1 MEILRLARHAMA
13 TRFEIVLPGENVVSL
28 RAAGEEALDEIER
41 LESKLSL
48 FKSSSEIGR
57 VNARAAYEPV
67 PVTPLVFGLLQ
78 HAQQLTEQTGG
89 TFDITIAP
97 LVRCWGFMGGPGHV
111 PTAADLADAR
121 EKVGMHLVH
130 LDPTTFTVRFERE
143 GVMID
148 LGAIGKGY
156 AIDCAVE
163 LLREAGVANALVHGG
178 TSSVYALGHPPEA
191 DAWKIELASP
201 LNADRSTSGGSPVSC
216 VTFPGKSNTEKR
228 PEIQDQDEPTS
239 PFATVLLRDNA
250 LAVSAVW
257 GKFFRTQGKSFGHII
272 DPRTGEP
279 ARGAVMSAVVL
290 PSGTEADALSTALL
304 TLGPAGHDRIA
315 GLRREIRT
323 LVVAEAN
330 GSFELRSHGISA
342 GFPA

>member
-1 MEILRLARHAMA
+1 METLRLARHAMA
-13 TRFEIVLPGENVVSL
+13 TRFEIVLPGQNAVSL

-41 LESKLSL
+41 LEAKLSL
-48 FKSSSEIGR
+48 FRSSSEIAHI
-57 VNARAAYEPV
+57 NARAAYEPV
-67 PVTPLVFGLLQ
+67 QVTPAVFGLLQ
-78 HAQQLTEQTGG
+78 HAQLLTEQTLG

-111 PTAADLADAR
+111 PAAADLAAAR

-130 LDPTTFTVRFERE
+130 LDPSNFTVRFDRE

-178 TSSVYALGHPPEA
+178 TSSVYAMGHPPEG
-191 DAWKIELASP
+191 DAWKIELTSP
-201 LNADRSTSGGSPVSC
+201 RNADNAVQYRDE
-216 VTFPGKSNTEKR
+216 SNTGNRSESPQPSER
-228 PEIQDQDEPTS
+228 RG
-239 PFATVLLRDNA
+239 PFAVVSLSDNS

-257 GKFFRTQGKSFGHII
+257 GKCFQTQGKSFGHII

-279 ARGAVMSAVVL
+279 AKNGVMSAVIL
-290 PSGTEADALSTALL
+290 PSATEADALSTALL
-304 TLGPAGHDRIA
+304 TLGPSGNDRIA
-315 GLRREIRT
+315 SLRSEIRT
-323 LVVAEAN
+323 LVIAEAN
-330 GSFELRSHGISA
+330 GSFEFRSQGISV
-342 GFPA
+342 GSLI